1 MPRREKPD
9 ARTAID
15 VVPGRQILLKI
26 YVMISREEIQV
37 APGFNKSEEKA
48 KPDVTGG
55 QSLRIL
61 IADDDRDGILVL
73 SSVLRDAGHETR
85 GVYRGDQVV
94 AAIIEFGADVA
105 LIDVMMPG
113 MTGLD
118 VAREMRR
125 RYGTA
130 APVLIAV
137 TAWNTASDRILARAA
152 GFDEHVGKPY
162 DPSDLVALVEQRA
175 RERRARAQKI
185 AAANFTF
192 GGKPDTLHSRLL
204 RKLADILGGTE
215 AVRRALMVPT
225 SDMSRWI
232 AGAEPMPA
240 AIFVKATDLL
250 IKSTPAPTGAPPLHQ
265 GTWRPD
271 ASDEDPTG

>member
-1 MPRREKPD
+1 MSPRTKLPDEMRSPQGAPREP
-9 ARTAID
+9 
-15 VVPGRQILLKI
+15 
-26 YVMISREEIQV
+26 
-37 APGFNKSEEKA
+37 
-48 KPDVTGG
+48 
-55 QSLRIL
+55 LRIV
-61 IADDDRDGILVL
+61 IVDDDHDSVL
-73 SSVLRDAGHETR
+73 SLSEILRGEGHQTR

-162 DPSDLVALVEQRA
+162 DPSDLVVLVEQRA